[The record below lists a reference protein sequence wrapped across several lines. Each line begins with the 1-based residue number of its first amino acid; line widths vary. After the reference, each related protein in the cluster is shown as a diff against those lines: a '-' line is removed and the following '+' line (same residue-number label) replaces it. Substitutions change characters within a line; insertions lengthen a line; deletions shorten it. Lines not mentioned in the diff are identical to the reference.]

1 MKFIPKNVVGH
12 FPAEKK
18 YKGVIVE
25 QKPTPDERY
34 LWLLIEVEGKS
45 SMLNITIPTGSMLFN
60 TFATAFA
67 DSNGEVDTKD
77 FIDTEI
83 EFTLKDKKN
92 NGAIYSRFATLDVIM
107 EDENDD

>member
-83 EFTLKDKKN
+83 EFTLKDREI
-92 NGAIYSRFATLDVIM
+92 NGTIYSRFATLEAVM
-107 EDENDD
+107 ES